1 MEDWTLQKRII
12 ILVFGVPIVSF
23 LWAIILLKLADWTY
37 DGWRNNNLKKKWAVC
52 LIIGSFFVL
61 TSLDQIFPGIFG
73 Y

>member
-1 MEDWTLQKRII
+1 MEEWTLQKRII
-12 ILVFGVPIVSF
+12 IFIFGVPIVSF

-52 LIIGSFFVL
+52 LIIGFFFVF
-61 TSLDQIFPGIFG
+61 TSLEQIFPGIFG